1 MFADKQVILSS
12 DEDKMQQGLVELYKI
27 AKELNLRTS
36 KQKTK
41 LMSLYGKWPIRSKI
55 ILED

>member
-12 DEDKMQQGLVELYKI
+12 DEDKMQQGLVELYKT
-27 AKELNLRTS
+27 AKEFHLKIS

-41 LMSLYGKWPIRSKI
+41 VMSLWKMADK
-55 ILED
+55 E